1 MTKQARKTYRCVFGT
16 TILPGGYAAEQV
28 EQRRRVNTRMREQS
42 KQWFDA
48 VFDFATSL
56 CSPDDEAMLHPAYD
70 AGDGMHPNDEGYR
83 LMAEAM
89 DISLLTG
96 SLDDDVTAAAL
107 QAYCRSRLADFKV
120 PKVTHF
126 VKELPKDSTGKVQRL
141 RLTDLVSK

>member
-1 MTKQARKTYRCVFGT
+1 
-16 TILPGGYAAEQV
+16 
-28 EQRRRVNTRMREQS
+28 MREQS

-48 VFDFATSL
+48 VFDFATPL

-120 PKVTHF
+120 PKVIHI
-126 VKELPKDSTGKVQRL
+126 VKALPKDSTGKVERL